1 MTEKNIFRTYVL
13 IEMPIGEAN
22 EQLMNKIKANQN
34 LYTRFRASQ
43 AYKELDDEIEK
54 FEQWK
59 RDQGNKY

>member
-1 MTEKNIFRTYVL
+1 
-13 IEMPIGEAN
+13 MPIGEAN

-34 LYTRFRASQ
+34 LYTRFRATQ